1 MVSLECCSTLCRHFG
16 KKRNSWTLSGVE
28 LNLSKRSGVELTL
41 SKFEYMF
48 LGSVYVSEYMILT
61 GHQIIIEH
69 KLLLKL

>member
-1 MVSLECCSTLCRHFG
+1 VVSLECCSTLCRYFG
-16 KKRNSWTLSGVE
+16 KKRNSWTL
-28 LNLSKRSGVELTL
+28 SGVELTL